1 VLDSA
6 ITSLDTFR
14 AVLSGVPLIGGLI
27 DQPTQAYNPE
37 VPLAESLGEL
47 AANLEAL
54 PELFTG
60 ISEDMDKADDNL
72 VTIKSNL
79 TTMSDSVGLISE
91 SLSEY
96 EVMITQ
102 SESSMDDV
110 KLMLVNIQDNLTNI
124 LNGAAIVLSL
134 FFFWLLAA
142 QIVIF
147 SQGWELYQGTTDRME
162 GGEAEPLVTEVPES

>member
-1 VLDSA
+1 
-6 ITSLDTFR
+6 
-14 AVLSGVPLIGGLI
+14 
-27 DQPTQAYNPE
+27 
-37 VPLAESLGEL
+37 
-47 AANLEAL
+47 
-54 PELFTG
+54 
-60 ISEDMDKADDNL
+60 
-72 VTIKSNL
+72 
-79 TTMSDSVGLISE
+79 
-91 SLSEY
+91 
-96 EVMITQ
+96 MITQ